1 MSFRNELN
9 YKLKIFVI
17 ILLFVIT
24 NIFIFYNKKIKYFN
38 GLIILY
44 FILVIVILN
53 GFKQK
58 EKFDLEGQV
67 ITAKSQANKEDGLID
82 TRIKALQLTDLEF
95 KDQFDKIYSELID
108 YNRIK
113 TKTDESIDE
122 LQTTNNLEHRILKI
136 LLQKVNFVNYKE

>member
-17 ILLFVIT
+17 ILLFVLT
-24 NIFIFYNKKIKYFN
+24 NIFILYNKKIKYFN

-58 EKFDLEGQV
+58 ENFSLVDGVKMAKNIAATTISTKINDLQ
-67 ITAKSQANKEDGLID
+67 S
-82 TRIKALQLTDLEF
+82 TDLKF
-95 KDQFDKIYSELID
+95 KDLFDKIDSELID
-108 YNRIK
+108 YKRLK
-113 TKTDESIDE
+113 TKPDEYINE
-122 LQTTNNLEHRILKI
+122 LQETNNLEHRILKI
-136 LLQKVNFVNYKE
+136 LLQKVNFVKYKE

>member
-17 ILLFVIT
+17 ILLFVLT

-58 EKFDLEGQV
+58 ENFGLVDDVKR
-67 ITAKSQANKEDGLID
+67 AKNIAATTISTKIND
-82 TRIKALQLTDLEF
+82 LQLTDLEF
-95 KDQFDKIYSELID
+95 KEQFDKIYAELID
-108 YNRIK
+108 YKRIK
-113 TKTDESIDE
+113 KRTNESIDE

>member
-17 ILLFVIT
+17 ILLFVLT

-58 EKFDLEGQV
+58 ENFSLVDGVKMAKNIAATTISTKINDLQ
-67 ITAKSQANKEDGLID
+67 S
-82 TRIKALQLTDLEF
+82 TDLKF
-95 KDQFDKIYSELID
+95 KDLFDKIDSELID
-108 YNRIK
+108 YKRLK
-113 TKTDESIDE
+113 TKPDEYINE
-122 LQTTNNLEHRILKI
+122 LQETNNLEHRILKI
-136 LLQKVNFVNYKE
+136 LLQKVNFVKYKE

>member
-17 ILLFVIT
+17 ILLFVLT
-24 NIFIFYNKKIKYFN
+24 NIFILYNKKIKYFN

-58 EKFDLEGQV
+58 EKFDILSDV
-67 ITAKSQANKEDGLID
+67 RTAKRNAATSITTKIN
-82 TRIKALQLTDLEF
+82 ALQLTDL
-95 KDQFDKIYSELID
+95 KLKQFYDKIDSELIE
-108 YNRIK
+108 YRRLK
-113 TKTDESIDE
+113 KKSTDFLEE
-122 LQTTNNLEHRILKI
+122 AQTNNLEHRILKK
-136 LLQKVNFVNYKE
+136 LLQIVKFNNYRE